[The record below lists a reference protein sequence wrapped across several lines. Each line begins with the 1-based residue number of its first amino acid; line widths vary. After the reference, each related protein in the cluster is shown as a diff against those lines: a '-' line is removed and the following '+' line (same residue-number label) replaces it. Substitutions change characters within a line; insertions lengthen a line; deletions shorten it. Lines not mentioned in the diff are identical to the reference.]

1 MAFIWRPRLVG
12 VANRARD
19 GRSKEE
25 MFVIVVVERHN
36 AEKYSCLLDQMFRL
50 RARVF
55 YDELG
60 WDVQVADGY
69 ERDRYDDEMPVYVVY
84 TDAGGT
90 EVKGSL
96 RLLPT
101 TGPTVLRDFFPDT
114 IPTSVDLRAPT
125 IWECT
130 RFCLDDQLLNRRR
143 ENRLFASTV
152 LLLALSE
159 VALRAGIESIVGNI
173 DGPMLRLYRRVG
185 CEVEILGTTLRYG
198 KPVYLGLHP
207 ISDSLITKIRD
218 GLDLPRAI
226 LDEARMVA

>member
-1 MAFIWRPRLVG
+1 
-12 VANRARD
+12 
-19 GRSKEE
+19 
-25 MFVIVVVERHN
+25 VIVVVERHN
-36 AEKYSCLLDQMFRL
+36 AEKYARLLDQMFRL

-55 YDELG
+55 HDQLG

-69 ERDRYDDEMPVYVVY
+69 ERDKYDDEFPVYIIY
-84 TDAGGT
+84 TDTDGA

-101 TGPTVLRDFFPDT
+101 TGPTVLGDFFPDT
-114 IPTSVDLRAPT
+114 IPTSVDLHAPT

-130 RFCLDDQLLNRRR
+130 RFCLDEQLLNRRR
-143 ENRLFASTV
+143 EDKLFASTV

-159 VALRAGIESIVGNI
+159 LALRTGIESIVGNI
-173 DGPMLRLYRRVG
+173 DRPMLRLYRRVG

-207 ISDSLITKIRD
+207 ISAHLIAKIRD
-218 GLDLPRAI
+218 GLHLPKAV